1 MLLDKIKAL
10 AAQHQADNIATR
22 RHLHAHP
29 ELSYQEFE
37 TSKYVQA
44 RLTEIGIPFTVIATT
59 GVLGIIEG
67 KNPTKRVIALRA
79 DMDALPIIEENTIDY
94 KSTNEGVMHAC
105 GHDVH
110 TTILLGAAKVLWT
123 LRDEF
128 EGTIKLLF
136 QPGEEKNPGGASYM
150 IRDGALENPKPQGI
164 VGLHVHPGLNEG
176 KLSFRKGRVMASA
189 DELYVSI
196 KGPGGHAAT
205 PHQTV
210 DTILVA
216 AQLIQSLQTI
226 ISRNRNPQN
235 PSKRVIAL
243 RADMDALPIIEEN
256 KIDYKSNNDGV
267 MHACGH
273 DVHTTILLG
282 AAKILWSLREE
293 FEGTIK
299 LLFQPGEEKN
309 PGGATYMIRDG
320 ALENPKPQGIVG
332 LHVHPGLN
340 EGKLSFRKGRVMASA
355 DELYISIKG
364 PGGHAA
370 TPHQTVDTILVAAQL
385 IQSLQTII
393 ARNRNPQ
400 NPSVLSICSIH
411 GGNTTNVIP
420 SEVKLMGT
428 FRAMDEVWR
437 FQAHDLM
444 LQQAKGIAIAT
455 GAEIDFRVDVGY
467 PTVDNEPILTEAA
480 WRLADAY
487 MGKENVEETEK
498 RMGAE
503 DFGYYSQ
510 VIPGCFFR
518 LGVRN
523 ESAGIVHNVHTPH
536 FNIDEAAIEQ
546 GVGMMAWLGTQ
557 L

>member
-1 MLLDKIKAL
+1 MLLDTIKAL
-10 AAQHQADNIATR
+10 AAKHQAENIAIR

-44 RLTEIGIPFTVIATT
+44 QLTAIGIPFTVIATT
-59 GVLGIIEG
+59 GILGIIEG
-67 KNPTKRVIALRA
+67 KHPSKRVIALRA
-79 DMDALPIIEENTIDY
+79 DMDALPIVEENQIDY
-94 KSTNEGVMHAC
+94 TSTKNGVMHAC

-110 TTILLGAAKVLWT
+110 TTILLGAAKILWS

-150 IRDGALENPKPQGI
+150 IRDGALENPTPQGI
-164 VGLHVHPGLNEG
+164 IGLHVHPGLNQG

-189 DELYVSI
+189 DELYICV

-216 AQLIQSLQTI
+216 AQLIQSVQTI
-226 ISRNRNPQN
+226 IS
-235 PSKRVIAL
+235 
-243 RADMDALPIIEEN
+243 
-256 KIDYKSNNDGV
+256 
-267 MHACGH
+267 
-273 DVHTTILLG
+273 
-282 AAKILWSLREE
+282 
-293 FEGTIK
+293 
-299 LLFQPGEEKN
+299 
-309 PGGATYMIRDG
+309 
-320 ALENPKPQGIVG
+320 
-332 LHVHPGLN
+332 
-340 EGKLSFRKGRVMASA
+340 
-355 DELYISIKG
+355 
-364 PGGHAA
+364 
-370 TPHQTVDTILVAAQL
+370 
-385 IQSLQTII
+385 
-393 ARNRNPQ
+393 RNRNPQ

-420 SEVKLMGT
+420 SEVNLMGT

-437 FQAHDLM
+437 FQAHELM
-444 LQQAKGIAIAT
+444 RQQAKGLALAT
-455 GAEIDFRVDVGY
+455 GAEIDFRVDIGY
-467 PTVDNEPILTEAA
+467 PTVDNEPMITEAA
-480 WRLADAY
+480 WKLADQY
-487 MGKENVEETEK
+487 MGKDNVEETEK

-503 DFGYYSQ
+503 DFGYYAQ

-523 ESAGIVHNVHTPH
+523 ESLGIVHNVHTPH

-546 GVGMMAWLGTQ
+546 GVGMMAWLGAQ
-557 L
+557 LFN